1 VSIKPKNDAVARTS
15 LSVAFTVGLYGAA
28 FGAAGVTAGFTI
40 LQTCLLSILLFS
52 GASQFAVVGIM
63 GAGGSAISA
72 IATATLLGFRN
83 ALYGLQMAPILKV
96 TGLKRILSAQITID
110 ESTAVSTLQEND
122 VDRKRG
128 FYLTGIGVY
137 VFWNLFTYLGA
148 LGASAIGDPAVWGL
162 DAAVPAAFC
171 GLVWPRLKDKK
182 QFLISALAI
191 VLALSLTPITAAGI
205 PIITTV
211 LLAIIY
217 WVEKM
222 SAIWIAVIGSSIT
235 AFLNKYIGHSVPEK
249 WLDRPRFKRIN
260 TLVPIV
266 LLSALVG
273 VQTFATKKEIVIDQR
288 FAGVLVAL
296 IALKLKASF
305 PIVVA
310 SAAITS
316 AAIYNL
322 F

>member
-1 VSIKPKNDAVARTS
+1 MSIKPKNDALSRTS

-28 FGAAGVTAGFTI
+28 FGAAGVTAGFSI
-40 LQTCLLSILLFS
+40 LQTCLLSLLLFS

-83 ALYGLQMAPILKV
+83 ALYGLQLAPILKV

-110 ESTAVSTLQEND
+110 ESTAVSTMQENND
-122 VDRKRG
+122 DKVRG

-191 VLALSLTPITAAGI
+191 FMALSLTPISAAGV
-205 PIITTV
+205 PIIATV
-211 LLAIIY
+211 LLAIIFG
-217 WVEKM
+217 W
-222 SAIWIAVIGSSIT
+222 
-235 AFLNKYIGHSVPEK
+235 
-249 WLDRPRFKRIN
+249 
-260 TLVPIV
+260 
-266 LLSALVG
+266 
-273 VQTFATKKEIVIDQR
+273 KK
-288 FAGVLVAL
+288 
-296 IALKLKASF
+296 
-305 PIVVA
+305 
-310 SAAITS
+310 
-316 AAIYNL
+316 
-322 F
+322 

>member
-182 QFLISALAI
+182 QFFISALAI

-211 LLAIIY
+211 LLA
-217 WVEKM
+217 
-222 SAIWIAVIGSSIT
+222 VIFG
-235 AFLNKYIGHSVPEK
+235 
-249 WLDRPRFKRIN
+249 W
-260 TLVPIV
+260 
-266 LLSALVG
+266 
-273 VQTFATKKEIVIDQR
+273 KK
-288 FAGVLVAL
+288 
-296 IALKLKASF
+296 
-305 PIVVA
+305 
-310 SAAITS
+310 
-316 AAIYNL
+316 
-322 F
+322 

>member
-1 VSIKPKNDAVARTS
+1 VSSKPKNDALSRTS

-28 FGAAGVTAGFTI
+28 FGAAGVTAGFSI
-40 LQTCLLSILLFS
+40 LQTCLLSLLLFS
-52 GASQFAVVGIM
+52 GASQFAVVGII

-83 ALYGLQMAPILKV
+83 ALYGLQLAPILKV

-110 ESTAVSTLQEND
+110 ESTAVSTMQEND
-122 VDRKRG
+122 DDKKRG

-148 LGASAIGDPAVWGL
+148 LGASSIGDPAVWGL

-191 VLALSLTPITAAGI
+191 FLALTLTPVTAAGI

-211 LLAIIY
+211 LLAIIFG
-217 WVEKM
+217 W
-222 SAIWIAVIGSSIT
+222 
-235 AFLNKYIGHSVPEK
+235 
-249 WLDRPRFKRIN
+249 
-260 TLVPIV
+260 
-266 LLSALVG
+266 
-273 VQTFATKKEIVIDQR
+273 KK
-288 FAGVLVAL
+288 
-296 IALKLKASF
+296 
-305 PIVVA
+305 
-310 SAAITS
+310 
-316 AAIYNL
+316 
-322 F
+322 